1 MVTKEC
7 LKRIIWIL
15 LSAVFLVGC
24 YDDGNY
30 ITEEETI
37 ESESLFY
44 YESEEVSL
52 SMVLSLFD
60 IINSDPGIPKENIVR
75 MCENICNAVNFEF
88 PRLRDVIRALVNL
101 KNIRMRIILAKTG
114 PIGEYTLREESAPD
128 GYLVAG
134 GPISSCFY
142 ETHGYGL
149 FRTGFKKAPVD
160 RRYPAGL
167 LPDPGSLRTKRILN
181 HGQTVFF
188 RGDLDARNLLIGIE
202 KADRQLTDSHPV
214 RIVNRPPRSICQSRG
229 IGRTLRGNAARK
241 AEQ

>member
-1 MVTKEC
+1 MRSV
-7 LKRIIWIL
+7 RL
-15 LSAVFLVGC
+15 LHRQTPIDQPQYSRSIDRHGDAGF
-24 YDDGNY
+24 
-30 ITEEETI
+30 
-37 ESESLFY
+37 
-44 YESEEVSL
+44 
-52 SMVLSLFD
+52 
-60 IINSDPGIPKENIVR
+60 
-75 MCENICNAVNFEF
+75 
-88 PRLRDVIRALVNL
+88 
-101 KNIRMRIILAKTG
+101 G
-114 PIGEYTLREESAPD
+114 P
-128 GYLVAG
+128 YLG

-160 RRYPAGL
+160 RRYRAGL
-167 LPDPGSLRTKRILN
+167 LPDAGSLRSKRILN